1 MEKSVVQALIKMK
14 KLFFFCIS
22 LLFACNILFAENVV
36 IKFKVENEIITNI
49 DIKKEQKYLL
59 ALNNNLKQLPKKELE
74 KLAERSLLNEK
85 IKLNTLKFFF
95 DFSEPDKITD
105 QLFSNMYLRLGFES
119 EQNYKDYLNN
129 YNLNIKYVKNKIK
142 IEGVWNKLIYQ
153 KFKNQ
158 VQIDKTK
165 IKKQLND
172 LNTKN
177 KNNLEEYSIS
187 EILFKVNSDENL
199 EQKHNLIL
207 SDIKKIGF
215 ESAANIYSLSE
226 SSKYGGKVGW
236 VKKVQLLEKI
246 SALLDTLEVDQISN
260 PLKLTNG
267 YLLLKI
273 NEIRKI
279 EKKINFQK
287 EFDKMI
293 ILERDRQL
301 NELSLIYFNKIKQR
315 LLISEL

>member
-1 MEKSVVQALIKMK
+1 M
-14 KLFFFCIS
+14 
-22 LLFACNILFAENVV
+22 
-36 IKFKVENEIITNI
+36 
-49 DIKKEQKYLL
+49 
-59 ALNNNLKQLPKKELE
+59 PKKELE

-199 EQKHNLIL
+199 EQKHNLIISCNHNL
-207 SDIKKIGF
+207 FIKSTTYTFLG
-215 ESAANIYSLSE
+215 
-226 SSKYGGKVGW
+226 
-236 VKKVQLLEKI
+236 
-246 SALLDTLEVDQISN
+246 
-260 PLKLTNG
+260 
-267 YLLLKI
+267 
-273 NEIRKI
+273 I
-279 EKKINFQK
+279 EPI
-287 EFDKMI
+287 
-293 ILERDRQL
+293 
-301 NELSLIYFNKIKQR
+301 
-315 LLISEL
+315 

>member
-1 MEKSVVQALIKMK
+1 
-14 KLFFFCIS
+14 
-22 LLFACNILFAENVV
+22 
-36 IKFKVENEIITNI
+36 
-49 DIKKEQKYLL
+49 
-59 ALNNNLKQLPKKELE
+59 
-74 KLAERSLLNEK
+74 
-85 IKLNTLKFFF
+85 
-95 DFSEPDKITD
+95 
-105 QLFSNMYLRLGFES
+105 MYLRLGFES